1 MPNLGPV
8 ELGII
13 LVIVV
18 MVFGVGRLP
27 EVGGAVGKT
36 IKEFRNNMGS
46 GKSAASELDEGDG
59 EAAAAP
65 ERGATTETASASAS
79 WGEGL
84 DVAAAP
90 KKVAEKE
97 SA

>member
-46 GKSAASELDEGDG
+46 GRSAASELDEGDG
-59 EAAAAP
+59 AAAP
-65 ERGATTETASASAS
+65 ERGATAEAASAS

-84 DVAAAP
+84 DGAAAP

>member
-59 EAAAAP
+59 AGAAAP
-65 ERGATTETASASAS
+65 EKGATAEAASAS

-90 KKVAEKE
+90 KKVTEKE

>member
-59 EAAAAP
+59 ADAAAP
-65 ERGATTETASASAS
+65 ERGAATETASASAS
-79 WGEGL
+79 S
-84 DVAAAP
+84 AA
-90 KKVAEKE
+90 KE

>member
-1 MPNLGPV
+1 MNLGPF

-13 LVIVV
+13 LVIVI
-18 MVFGVGRLP
+18 MIFGLGRLP

-46 GKSAASELDEGDG
+46 GKSVASELDEGDG

-65 ERGATTETASASAS
+65 ERRAKAETASAS

>member
-59 EAAAAP
+59 AGAAAP
-65 ERGATTETASASAS
+65 ERATAEAASAS